1 MELEIISPERIVYTG
16 TVDSVTLPG
25 VLGQFTIL
33 PQHAALISSLKEGEI
48 IYIDAD
54 GENRIR
60 IDSGVAEVR
69 DNKISVCIEKILEA

>member
-48 IYIDAD
+48 IYINAD

-60 IDSGVAEVR
+60 IDSGFAEVR

>member
-16 TVDSVTLPG
+16 VVNSVTLPG
-25 VLGQFTIL
+25 MLGQFTIL
-33 PQHAALISSLKEGEI
+33 PKHAALISSLKEGEI

-60 IDSGVAEVR
+60 IDSGFAEVR

>member
-16 TVDSVTLPG
+16 KVDSVTLPG

-60 IDSGVAEVR
+60 IDSGFAEVR